1 MKKTLKILVSAVL
14 AAVIALCSFS
24 SAFAAEVKKIEW
36 VDEYGET
43 MAFYYSEMS
52 VKEGSNTV
60 SVLDA
65 VTDFP
70 YSDEETG
77 ELTMP
82 YGYDYYYDF
91 TAEKTGY
98 YHFTAAENLIGY
110 GVAKK
115 FDGNKATHYCDY
127 VYYGD
132 AGDSVIYIEK
142 GKTIVGVHFPI
153 SYDVFMS
160 DKLIIEYIGDVLTD
174 YTVDSANLD
183 DFVIGKNIW
192 EESTG
197 DFGIGTN
204 CTMKFKNGSEFV
216 MNNVYLYG
224 TCGKTPKAGKNTATL
239 ELFGKKKSIEFS
251 AAYLKDIVSSVE
263 VSDIDKYTSFVT
275 DYTGGTRY
283 EAIDNE
289 DITVNFKNGTSATV
303 TLNEGQGEIE
313 LSNGVVAAVYAGLSM
328 NADGSYDFVVTVW
341 DDVFKK
347 VKVDEKEGTFADN
360 ISYLTADNFEA
371 FSRAGDDFITAL
383 SFIFTDP
390 EFASISFGLIGD
402 DLLSIFTNM
411 MAFLSHCFAF

>member
-1 MKKTLKILVSAVL
+1 MKKTLKILVSVFL
-14 AAVIALCSFS
+14 AAVIAFGSFS

-36 VDEYGET
+36 VDEYGDSMT
-43 MAFYYSEMS
+43 YYYTELEVS
-52 VKEGSNTV
+52 EGSNTV
-60 SVLDA
+60 TTLDA
-65 VTDFP
+65 LTDFP
-70 YSDEETG
+70 YPDEETG
-77 ELTMP
+77 ELTIP

-98 YHFTAAENLIGY
+98 YSFISAQNIAAF

-115 FDGNKATHYCDY
+115 FDGNKATGYCEMI
-127 VYYGD
+127 YYGENTN
-132 AGDSVIYIEK
+132 SVIYIEK

-153 SYDVFMS
+153 TNSIYTADS
-160 DKLIIEYIGDVLTD
+160 LNIEYLGDELTD

-192 EESTG
+192 EEKTG

-204 CTMKFKNGSEFV
+204 CTMKFRNGSEFV
-216 MNNVYLYG
+216 MSDVYLYG

-239 ELFGKKKSIEFS
+239 ELFGKKKTIEFT

-263 VSDIDKYTSFVT
+263 VSDIDKYTSFVV
-275 DYTGGTRY
+275 DYTGETRY
-283 EAIDNE
+283 EAINNGDV
-289 DITVNFKNGTSATV
+289 TLKFKNGTSATV
-303 TLNEGQGEIE
+303 TLNEGQGEVE
-313 LSNGVVAAVYAGLSM
+313 LSNGVVAPVYAGLSM

-360 ISYLTADNFEA
+360 ISYLTTDNFEA
-371 FSRAGDDFITAL
+371 LSRAGDDFITAF
-383 SFIFTDP
+383 SFIFSDP

-411 MAFLSHCFAF
+411 IAFISHCFAF